1 MSEGTGVLETLP
13 FRVLIDEAMT
23 LTRRHFRAIFPS
35 VALPVLLGTVALTV
49 AQARWMAG
57 MSRLGAAPAFP
68 AVVGSFAL
76 FMLGVAAFVAI
87 KMVAYGAMM
96 AGTVDVVAARPLS
109 MGSCWGFMARPR
121 VIGTIV
127 LGTVATVVAFLFCF
141 FPAIYVGLLL
151 AYTLPVMRDEGSF
164 GVEALRR
171 SGAIARFNPR
181 REWSSS
187 SMLKTFL
194 MFVVGGLI
202 SYAVSFMVQLPFVI
216 AQQVVIFKD
225 AASGEAADPAVLME
239 SLLWL
244 QVPGAILGSLAEVA
258 VTLYLSFGLTLL
270 YFDLRRR
277 KEGGDLEAAVAALE
291 ARVGVPAGPG
301 ASPS

>member
-1 MSEGTGVLETLP
+1 MSDGYGVLETLP

-49 AQARWMAG
+49 AQARWMSG
-57 MSRLGAAPAFP
+57 MSRLGAAPTLSAM
-68 AVVGSFAL
+68 AGSFAF
-76 FMLGVAAFVAI
+76 FMLGIAAFVAI

-109 MGSCWGFMARPR
+109 MGACWAFMARPR

-141 FPAIYVGLLL
+141 FPAIFVGLLL
-151 AYTLPVMRDEGSF
+151 AYTLPVMRDEGTS
-164 GVEALRR
+164 GSGRCRR
-171 SGAIARFNPR
+171 SSAIARFNPR

-194 MFVVGGLI
+194 MFMVGGLI

-216 AQQVVIFKD
+216 AQQVVIFKN
-225 AASGEAADPAVLME
+225 AASGE
-239 SLLWL
+239 
-244 QVPGAILGSLAEVA
+244 
-258 VTLYLSFGLTLL
+258 
-270 YFDLRRR
+270 
-277 KEGGDLEAAVAALE
+277 
-291 ARVGVPAGPG
+291 VG
-301 ASPS
+301 